1 MKKIKVGGIIYDVE
15 SKETVEINQNKN
27 HYGSCDFKSA
37 KIEIAN
43 TVNEQR
49 QEQTLIHEV
58 MHAVFDEAGISLENE
73 EDIVNRLSLV
83 WYQVLK
89 DNDFSFLNK
98 NKNEV
103 L

>member
-1 MKKIKVGGIIYDVE
+1 MKKIKVGGIVYDVE
-15 SKETVEINQNKN
+15 LKEVVEINQDRNY
-27 HYGSCDFKSA
+27 YGSCDYKSA

-43 TVNEQR
+43 TINEQR

-89 DNDFSFLNK
+89 DNDFSYLNK
-98 NKNEV
+98 N
-103 L
+103 